1 MSDKNLSTAKIESL
15 RKMALVSIKWPHKMV
30 DKVDKSVNK
39 LEYLRK
45 IELFRFFALWISGF
59 C

>member
-1 MSDKNLSTAKIESL
+1 
-15 RKMALVSIKWPHKMV
+15 MALVSIKWPHKMV

-45 IELFRFFALWISGF
+45 IELF
-59 C
+59 